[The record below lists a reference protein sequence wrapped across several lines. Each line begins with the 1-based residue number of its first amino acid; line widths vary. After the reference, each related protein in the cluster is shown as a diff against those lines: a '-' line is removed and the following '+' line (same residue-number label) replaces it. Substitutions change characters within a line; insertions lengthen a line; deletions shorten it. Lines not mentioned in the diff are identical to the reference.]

1 MIYLIFLH
9 MLLFIKDSNLPRAK
23 FSPGLSATLLQ
34 WTVLLNLGQVSPE
47 TYCKRTEKWE
57 VLPLLGRFFWGEGFF
72 PLSRFFLLLL
82 FFWRT
87 ASGIYK
93 EKKKKRQQDPKDG
106 NYEEGGML
114 GWFLKQEAQL
124 LLHRLCLH
132 CYWLKSRNCWNGE
145 NPSSSLLENLWVFF
159 FPWEH
164 VLSSGGF
171 FLTWVGVDHLM
182 GWRKRT

>member
-47 TYCKRTEKWE
+47 TYCKWTEKWE

-93 EKKKKRQQDPKDG
+93 EKKKKGNKTPKMVTMKRAG
-106 NYEEGGML
+106 CLGGFWNRKHSCCCTGFVCIATDWSHGTVEMVKTHL
-114 GWFLKQEAQL
+114 HLYLKI
-124 LLHRLCLH
+124 C
-132 CYWLKSRNCWNGE
+132 GF
-145 NPSSSLLENLWVFF
+145 FF

>member
-34 WTVLLNLGQVSPE
+34 WTVLLNLGQVPLK
-47 TYCKRTEKWE
+47 YCKWTEKWE

-72 PLSRFFLLLL
+72 PLSRFFFGVFLL
-82 FFWRT
+82 FFFFEELLVVFTR
-87 ASGIYK
+87 
-93 EKKKKRQQDPKDG
+93 KKKKQQDPKDG

-124 LLHRLCLH
+124 PLHRLCLH
-132 CYWLKSRNCWNGE
+132 CY
-145 NPSSSLLENLWVFF
+145 
-159 FPWEH
+159 
-164 VLSSGGF
+164 
-171 FLTWVGVDHLM
+171 
-182 GWRKRT
+182 